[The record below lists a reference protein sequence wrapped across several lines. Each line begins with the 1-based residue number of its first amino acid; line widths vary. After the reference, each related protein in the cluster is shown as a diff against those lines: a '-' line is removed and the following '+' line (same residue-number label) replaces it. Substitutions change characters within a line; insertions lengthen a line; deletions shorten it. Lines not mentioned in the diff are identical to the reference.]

1 MIDAKLT
8 TLLTLI
14 EAQSYTKAAQMLSLT
29 QPAVS
34 QHIRGLEQEYSIK
47 IFLKGTKGM
56 VLTPEGKIL
65 EKYARREKALYSN
78 LLNDFEA
85 YRNGV
90 NRFVIGI
97 TPSAE
102 ENIVPRV
109 IATYCNQYPDTKITI
124 LTDTIQNITNKLKAY
139 EVDIAI
145 VEGHIPDK
153 GLSSILLDT
162 DYLCLI
168 VSPDH
173 PFADRKDVSLEEVKK
188 ERLIVRPRGA
198 GTRHMFET
206 YLEGCGESLQ
216 NFHVI
221 LEIDSVSTI
230 KDLVQSNLGVS
241 VIAHSTC
248 ISEERSGRLKVI
260 PIVNFQTFREINLVC
275 REDFSQKQLLD
286 ELCNIYRTCM

>member
-34 QHIRGLEQEYSIK
+34 QHIRGLEQEYGIK

-97 TPSAE
+97 TPSA
-102 ENIVPRV
+102 
-109 IATYCNQYPDTKITI
+109 
-124 LTDTIQNITNKLKAY
+124 
-139 EVDIAI
+139 
-145 VEGHIPDK
+145 
-153 GLSSILLDT
+153 
-162 DYLCLI
+162 
-168 VSPDH
+168 
-173 PFADRKDVSLEEVKK
+173 
-188 ERLIVRPRGA
+188 
-198 GTRHMFET
+198 
-206 YLEGCGESLQ
+206 
-216 NFHVI
+216 
-221 LEIDSVSTI
+221 
-230 KDLVQSNLGVS
+230 
-241 VIAHSTC
+241 
-248 ISEERSGRLKVI
+248 
-260 PIVNFQTFREINLVC
+260 
-275 REDFSQKQLLD
+275 
-286 ELCNIYRTCM
+286 

>member
-1 MIDAKLT
+1 
-8 TLLTLI
+8 
-14 EAQSYTKAAQMLSLT
+14 
-29 QPAVS
+29 
-34 QHIRGLEQEYSIK
+34 
-47 IFLKGTKGM
+47 
-56 VLTPEGKIL
+56 
-65 EKYARREKALYSN
+65 
-78 LLNDFEA
+78 A

-124 LTDTIQNITNKLKAY
+124 LTDTIRNITNKLKAY

-153 GLSSILLDT
+153 GLTSILLDT